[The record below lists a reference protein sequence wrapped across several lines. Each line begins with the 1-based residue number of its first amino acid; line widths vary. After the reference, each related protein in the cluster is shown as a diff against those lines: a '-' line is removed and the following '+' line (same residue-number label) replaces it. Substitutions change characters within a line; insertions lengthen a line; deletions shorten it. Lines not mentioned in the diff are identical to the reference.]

1 MVLLF
6 LLLSSY
12 MVAPIGNLANKFF
25 FSSTNNKSSNMALNI
40 KSSKPTMSSTKDIGM
55 DIPTEQVSSNESKVR
70 GRKSVSPINLSRESL
85 LASSGRSMP
94 YHDRMNIDTDLSG
107 MELTPELSYETEQEK
122 AIRVSMTANQQ
133 DSTRPSCVHN
143 EVPHCMP
150 NMRKK
155 LSTYNF
161 LMTHMPP
168 PNQSYGVDLST
179 LFLCMVLSNTLPR
192 ILRISK

>member
-1 MVLLF
+1 
-6 LLLSSY
+6 

-55 DIPTEQVSSNESKVR
+55 DIPTEQVPSNESKMR
-70 GRKSVSPINLSRESL
+70 GRKSVSSINLSRESS
-85 LASSGRSMP
+85 LASSGQSMS
-94 YHDRMNIDTDLSG
+94 YHDRMNIDNDLSG
-107 MELTPELSYETEQEK
+107 IELTPELSYETEQEK
-122 AIRVSMTANQQ
+122 AIRVSIVANQQ
-133 DSTRPSCVHN
+133 DSMRPSYVHN

-155 LSTYNF
+155 LSTFNF
-161 LMTHMPP
+161 LMTHMPL
-168 PNQSYGVDLST
+168 PNQSYGVDLSIPFFCT
-179 LFLCMVLSNTLPR
+179 VLSNTLPQ

>member
-1 MVLLF
+1 MV
-6 LLLSSY
+6 
-12 MVAPIGNLANKFF
+12 VPIGNLANKFF
-25 FSSTNNKSSNMALNI
+25 FSSTNNKSSNTALNI
-40 KSSKPTMSSTKDIGM
+40 KSSKPTISSTKDIGIV
-55 DIPTEQVSSNESKVR
+55 IPMEQVPSNESKVR
-70 GRKSVSPINLSRESL
+70 ERKSVSPINLSRESS
-85 LASSGRSMP
+85 LASSRWSTS
-94 YHDRMNIDTDLSG
+94 YHDRMNINNDLSG
-107 MELTPELSYETEQEK
+107 MEPTPELSYKTEQEK
-122 AIRVSMTANQQ
+122 AIRISMTANQQ

-168 PNQSYGVDLST
+168 LNQSYGVDLST
-179 LFLCMVLSNTLPR
+179 PFLCMVLSNTLPR

>member
-12 MVAPIGNLANKFF
+12 MVAPIGNLVNKFF

-122 AIRVSMTANQQ
+122 AIWISMAAN
-133 DSTRPSCVHN
+133 
-143 EVPHCMP
+143 
-150 NMRKK
+150 
-155 LSTYNF
+155 
-161 LMTHMPP
+161 
-168 PNQSYGVDLST
+168 
-179 LFLCMVLSNTLPR
+179 
-192 ILRISK
+192 